1 MMRILIIVLVSSLV
15 ASAAVPR
22 PLPDHPGN
30 IFVAGEQVIIPVPTS
45 TSEGEW
51 KLTDFDHKVTT
62 VTVKDGHA
70 DLGELPVGY
79 YELRHGADVDR
90 TTIGVIAPLVAPT
103 PADSPISIDVAMAW
117 IYKDPAIQ
125 PKVISLCK
133 IAGVNWVRDRLS
145 WPDMEPT
152 KGHYAGHNIY
162 DDTAKIQSDAGLRVL
177 QVNHI
182 SPPWANADTRHFP
195 PDLREVYQFNRE
207 MAARFKG
214 EILALEPWNEADIK
228 EFGGHTGSEMA
239 TLQKAAYW
247 GQKAGNPDIIT
258 CENVFAI
265 ARQTTLDD
273 FGANDA
279 SPYFDTY
286 NLHHYVYLDKYPAYY
301 AAHRAVSGGKPMW
314 VSECNITV
322 WWSGDPAKQEPSE
335 QELRAARGGWRR
347 FLRPRFTRARSTRF
361 ISCCRITSSGS
372 CNMACCIGI

>member
-1 MMRILIIVLVSSLV
+1 
-15 ASAAVPR
+15 
-22 PLPDHPGN
+22 
-30 IFVAGEQVIIPVPTS
+30 
-45 TSEGEW
+45 
-51 KLTDFDHKVTT
+51 
-62 VTVKDGHA
+62 
-70 DLGELPVGY
+70 
-79 YELRHGADVDR
+79 
-90 TTIGVIAPLVAPT
+90 
-103 PADSPISIDVAMAW
+103 MAW
-117 IYKDPAIQ
+117 IYKDPAVQ
-125 PKVISLCK
+125 PKVINLCK

-145 WPDMEPT
+145 WPDLEPT

-162 DDTAKIQSDAGLRVL
+162 DGTAQIQTDAGLRVL

-207 MAARFKG
+207 MASRFKG
-214 EILALEPWNEADIK
+214 KVLALEPWNEADIDM
-228 EFGGHTGSEMA
+228 FGGHTGSEMA

-286 NLHHYVYLDKYPAYY
+286 NLHHYVTLDKYPAYY
-301 AAHRAVSGGKPMW
+301 AAHRAPSPVASRCGSANATSRSGGAAILRSK
-314 VSECNITV
+314 
-322 WWSGDPAKQEPSE
+322 EPSE
-335 QELRAARGGWRR
+335 QELRAGARGGWRR
-347 FLRPRFTRARSTRF
+347 FLRLRFTKARSTRS

-372 CNMACCIGI
+372 CNMACCIQT